1 MRTSVTT
8 TDAMDDRPCQTLV
21 AASYRDA
28 DIGAVLDSV
37 DDVME
42 ELSMKPCPIRGIPA
56 TARMVRRQSGCTTE
70 EANEASDLANRL
82 MYGTMEA
89 EPMVTGDVIRIAS
102 SIGGVMSGLRFRLKQ
117 GDSLGRKM
125 ATDMMESGRRGH
137 DGLVLASDGIRDALR
152 YTMVLR
158 HDTFAYGY
166 ARARRR
172 LEGLGYVERRCK
184 NFYRRHVDGRS
195 PQKSVQC
202 VYESPD
208 GHLFELQYHTVS
220 SLQAKAVSHR
230 LYERQRLGGT
240 SSDER
245 RVLEVRMGNLFDV
258 IPDPDGVMGIGE
270 HDDL

>member
-1 MRTSVTT
+1 MTRSTRGRRRGNGMSDTEVQ
-8 TDAMDDRPCQTLV
+8 AI
-21 AASYRDA
+21 AASYRDE

-42 ELSMKPCPIRGIPA
+42 GLSMEPCPIRGIPA
-56 TARMVRRQSGCTTE
+56 TARTVRRQSGCTTK
-70 EANEASDLANRL
+70 EAKE
-82 MYGTMEA
+82 
-89 EPMVTGDVIRIAS
+89 
-102 SIGGVMSGLRFRLKQ
+102 
-117 GDSLGRKM
+117 
-125 ATDMMESGRRGH
+125 
-137 DGLVLASDGIRDALR
+137 ASDGIRDALR

-158 HDTFAYGY
+158 HDTFADGY

-184 NFYRRHVDGRS
+184 NFYRRHADGRS

-208 GHLFELQYHTVS
+208 GHMFELQYHTVS

-230 LYERQRLGGT
+230 LYERQRRGGT
-240 SSDER
+240 TSDER
-245 RVLEVRMGNLFDV
+245 RVLEARMGNLFGV